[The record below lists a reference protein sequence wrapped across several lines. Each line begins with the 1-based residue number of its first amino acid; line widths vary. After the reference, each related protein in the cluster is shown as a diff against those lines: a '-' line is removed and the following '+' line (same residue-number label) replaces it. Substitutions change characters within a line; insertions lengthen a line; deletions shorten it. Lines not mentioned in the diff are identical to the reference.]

1 MPFPRHATL
10 FSVPF
15 SANHVAIDA
24 SHHKHLGHGP
34 AHQGGRASHGQI
46 SRLTG
51 LSDVSVLMKTTRGQ
65 NMSIKPPFTEIE
77 IKRATSGFYEGHSM
91 EIALVSKISMA
102 LLVIWALVWPANAN
116 GILGSLN
123 WRLLEDFNAFYI
135 VIVGFFAFFL
145 FVVAALPQTGRRI
158 MGRPGEAP
166 EFSNFSWFSMMFG
179 AGLGVGLM
187 VFATAEP
194 LGLWG
199 SNPLTVS
206 GQVTGNTEEALQSG
220 YRYTFL
226 HYGFHAWAIYVVTG
240 LSLAYY
246 AYTRDMPLTIRS
258 ALTPLFGKYVN
269 GLFGHIVDILGVVAT
284 ILGVSVTIGFGVSQF
299 IDGMYA
305 ITGME
310 WMMDMTGEA
319 PAPGTV
325 GLIAGLLTIMGMSII
340 SAVSGVGRGVK
351 YLSNLNLVLSIILLL
366 VFVVFGS
373 FAFAMTTYGSALV
386 DYILHFFQLSFGP
399 YLPQS
404 QAEFAAALPAE
415 AAPLADSLYAGAT
428 NAWGSF
434 EAFQGGLE
442 GEAAALSPAVQ
453 QAVYAAGTDGRL
465 FGWQAGWTTFY
476 WAWWIAFS
484 PFVGLFLARISRGRS
499 VREFIVGCV
508 FAPALVC
515 FAWMTIL
522 GGTAIDLELT
532 GGADGAIISAS
543 NTAKLF
549 VTLGEMIS
557 GGFLSAITI
566 MCVVLIMTF
575 LVTSADSGILVMNTI
590 MSGGDQDTDN
600 KHKVIWGII
609 LTLVIGTLLIAGKNG
624 TGSDPMEALKSAM
637 IIGALPFT
645 MVMGLMCLS
654 LAKALYRDGLR
665 DKHAASVTAAAE

>member
-1 MPFPRHATL
+1 
-10 FSVPF
+10 
-15 SANHVAIDA
+15 
-24 SHHKHLGHGP
+24 
-34 AHQGGRASHGQI
+34 
-46 SRLTG
+46 
-51 LSDVSVLMKTTRGQ
+51 
-65 NMSIKPPFTEIE
+65 MSIKQPFTDLE
-77 IKRATSGFYEGHSM
+77 IKRSSGGFYEGHSV
-91 EIALVSKISMA
+91 EIALLSKSIMVA
-102 LLVIWALVWPANAN
+102 LVIWALVWPANAN
-116 GILGSLN
+116 GVLGSLN
-123 WRLLEDFNAFYI
+123 GRLLETFNGFYI
-135 VIVGFFAFFL
+135 VIVGLFAFFL
-145 FVVAALPQTGRRI
+145 FVVALLPGTGKKI
-158 MGRPGEAP
+158 MGTPGEAP

-199 SNPLTVS
+199 SNPVVIS
-206 GQVTGNTEEALQSG
+206 QEVAPNTEAALQSG

-246 AYTRDMPLTIRS
+246 AYTRNMPLTIRT
-258 ALTPLFGKYVN
+258 ALTPLFGKLMN
-269 GLFGHIVDILGVVAT
+269 GFLGHVVDVLGVVAT

-299 IDGMYA
+299 IDGVYA

-325 GLIAGLLTIMGMSII
+325 GLLAGLIVIMGLSII

-351 YLSNLNLVLSIILLL
+351 YLSNLNLVLSLILLFT
-366 VFVVFGS
+366 FVAFGS
-373 FAFAMTTYGSALV
+373 FLFAMTTYASAFV
-386 DYILHFFQLSFGP
+386 DYMMHFISLSFGAFG
-399 YLPQS
+399 PQS
-404 QAEFAAALPAE
+404 AAEFAAGLPSE
-415 AAPLADSLYAGAT
+415 AAPFADTLRGGAT

-434 EAFQGGLE
+434 AGFKSGLE
-442 GEAAALSPAVQ
+442 GDAAALSDDVLMA
-453 QAVYAAGTDGRL
+453 AYAAGEPARQ

-484 PFVGLFLARISRGRS
+484 PFVGLFLARISKGRT

-532 GGADGAIISAS
+532 GGAEGAIIGAS

-549 VTLGEMIS
+549 VTLGQMIEGGLLS
-557 GGFLSAITI
+557 GLTI

-590 MSGGDQDTDN
+590 MSGGDQEVGN
-600 KHKVIWGII
+600 KHKIVWGLI
-609 LTLVIGTLLIAGKNG
+609 LTAVIGALILAAGENN
-624 TGSDPMEALKSAM
+624 PMDALRNAM

-645 MVMGLMCLS
+645 MVMGLMCVA
-654 LAKALYRDGLR
+654 LAKALYRDSHR
-665 DKHAASVTAAAE
+665 DKAGVAEPAE

>member
-1 MPFPRHATL
+1 
-10 FSVPF
+10 
-15 SANHVAIDA
+15 
-24 SHHKHLGHGP
+24 
-34 AHQGGRASHGQI
+34 
-46 SRLTG
+46 
-51 LSDVSVLMKTTRGQ
+51 
-65 NMSIKPPFTEIE
+65 MSIKPPFTDLEIRRSA
-77 IKRATSGFYEGHSM
+77 KGFYEGHSV
-91 EIALVSKISMA
+91 EIALLSKAIMVA
-102 LLVIWALVWPANAN
+102 LVLWALVWPGNAN
-116 GILGSLN
+116 GVLGSLN
-123 WRLLEDFNAFYI
+123 SQILEGFNTFYI
-135 VIVGFFAFFL
+135 IIVGCFAFFL
-145 FVVAALPQTGRRI
+145 FIVAAIPATGRKV
-158 MGRPGEAP
+158 MGRPGEGT

-206 GQVTGNTEEALQSG
+206 GEVAPNSEEALQSA
-220 YRYTFL
+220 YRYTFA
-226 HYGFHAWAIYVVTG
+226 HYGFHAWSIYVVTG

-246 AYTRDMPLTIRS
+246 AYTRDMPLTIRT
-258 ALTPLFGKYVN
+258 ALTPLFGRLMN
-269 GLFGHIVDILGVVAT
+269 GFLGHVVDVLGVVAT

-299 IDGMYA
+299 IDGLYA
-305 ITGME
+305 ISGME
-310 WMMDMTGEA
+310 WMMNMEGDA

-325 GLIAGLLTIMGMSII
+325 GLLAGLITIMALSIV

-351 YLSNLNLVLSIILLL
+351 YLSNLNLVLSLILLL

-373 FAFAMTTYGSALV
+373 FVFAMTTYGAALV
-386 DYILHFFQLSFGP
+386 DYIINFVSLSFGA
-399 YLPQS
+399 YGPQS
-404 QAEFAAALPAE
+404 ATGFETALPAE
-415 AAPLADSLYAGAT
+415 AVPFADALRGGAT

-434 EAFQGGLE
+434 DSFRAGLE
-442 GEAAALSPAVQ
+442 GDAANLPEDVL
-453 QAVYAAGTDGRL
+453 QAAYAAGEQGRQ

-532 GGADGAIISAS
+532 GGADGAIIGAS

-557 GGFLSAITI
+557 GGFLSAVTI
-566 MCVVLIMTF
+566 MCVVLILTF

-590 MSGGDQDTDN
+590 MSGGDQEVGN
-600 KHKVIWGII
+600 RHKIVWGVI
-609 LTLVIGTLLIAGKNG
+609 LTAVIGTLLIAGKSG
-624 TGSDPMEALKSAM
+624 GEDPMNALRNAM

-645 MVMGLMCLS
+645 MVMGLMCVA
-654 LAKALYRDGLR
+654 LAKALYRDGQR
-665 DKHAASVTAAAE
+665 EKAATLAATPAE